1 MGGILNLVEKNMEP
15 EIQTFGE
22 AIVAAAHERISKKI
36 NGRSWL
42 EIVAEWNET
51 DDSILAG
58 QLQAVIS
65 ELAREAIHFLG
76 DKVVG
81 NVELPLH

>member
-1 MGGILNLVEKNMEP
+1 MKP

-22 AIVAAAHERISKKI
+22 AIIASAHERISQKL

-42 EIVAEWNET
+42 EIVDEWNAT
-51 DDSILAG
+51 DDPALAEK
-58 QLQAVIS
+58 LRAVIS
-65 ELAREAIHFLG
+65 ELARENIQYLG
-76 DKVVG
+76 DKVVE